1 MNGANRNIMITAQYY
16 HHYGLKHNYNLQKP
30 WPKYYDPNWPPIRL
44 FHPKKKKKMKKEARI
59 YYV

>member
-1 MNGANRNIMITAQYY
+1 MNGANRSIMITAQYY

-44 FHPKKKKKMKKEARI
+44 FHPKKKKKKKI
-59 YYV
+59 MN